1 MRQYF
6 KQQLDTVDA
15 CNGDYLNGE
24 SFDSVVDRFIAEA
37 EKATVINPL
46 TFEPEKRLL
55 SREDAMIRVNKRIE
69 LYKQH
74 AGEKLVYFLVDRTD
88 EPMSTM
94 EVLKCWESEIDD
106 LASSYIFDRYSGK
119 SDVFPVFRKM

>member
-6 KQQLDTVDA
+6 KPQLDTVDA
-15 CNGDYLNGE
+15 CNGDYLNGK
-24 SFDSVVDRFIAEA
+24 SFDSAVDRFIAQA
-37 EKATVINPL
+37 DK
-46 TFEPEKRLL
+46 L
-55 SREDAMIRVNKRIE
+55 SREDATILVNKRIE

-74 AGEKLVYFLVDRTD
+74 AGEKLVYFFVDKTD
-88 EPMSTM
+88 EPKSTM

-119 SDVFPVFRKM
+119 SEAFPVFRKK